1 MDNSVRKESTSD
13 SEQKIT
19 QQMLDQELQ
28 VHQERL
34 LQLLDQGDN
43 DMLVESEVPMFP
55 ADLPGKKIN
64 ETSKECR
71 ITCFF
76 FF

>member
-1 MDNSVRKESTSD
+1 MDNSVRKESSSD

-34 LQLLDQGDN
+34 LQLLDQGDETF
-43 DMLVESEVPMFP
+43 VEPEAPILTP
-55 ADLPGKKIN
+55 DLSGKTWN
-64 ETSKECR
+64 
-71 ITCFF
+71 
-76 FF
+76 